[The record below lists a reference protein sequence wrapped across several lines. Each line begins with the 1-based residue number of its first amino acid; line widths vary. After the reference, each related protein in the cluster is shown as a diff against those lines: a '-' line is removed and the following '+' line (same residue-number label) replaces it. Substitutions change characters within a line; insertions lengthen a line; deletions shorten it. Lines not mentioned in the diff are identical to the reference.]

1 MTREEAI
8 KRIDRL
14 AQVMSEGYYDHLAN
28 GGAADPEYEDD
39 IEALEWAL
47 ITLKLGSKE
56 AGVQLSEI
64 QSCNLTKRK

>member
-1 MTREEAI
+1 MTREEVI

-14 AQVMSEGYYDHLAN
+14 AQVMSEGYYDHLTN
-28 GGAADPEYEDD
+28 GGAVDPEYEDD

-47 ITLKLGSKE
+47 IALKLGGKE